1 MKTRYLEEVGHSG
14 ESAAE
19 FLALYKR
26 LVSTDQHTPGT
37 DQWKYYLAIKGVLT
51 KIANLITAVSISRSN
66 VDILFTLGYSL

>member
-1 MKTRYLEEVGHSG
+1 MTTRYLEEVGRSG

-26 LVSTDQHTPGT
+26 LVNTDQHTAGA

-51 KIANLITAVSISRSN
+51 KIASLITAVSGHQLFWSMCPHC
-66 VDILFTLGYSL
+66 ILG